1 MKRQPTH
8 PGAILKE
15 VLPALNAEYGVSVT
29 RFANDLHISRTQL
42 YAILDEKKSVTP
54 NIAARLGKVLGNG
67 AGIWLRLQQAYDL
80 WEAEN
85 DLKDILVDMPVYK
98 VA

>member
-67 AGIWLRLQQAYDL
+67 AASHDSDDHRQD
-80 WEAEN
+80 AEDEEGSETHN
-85 DLKDILVDMPVYK
+85 IRSPPY
-98 VA
+98 